1 MSDNDST
8 MARELHAAFQQVAPD
23 LGSSYIPW
31 EDLPDLER
39 RLAVR
44 ACWQATRRRDFLP
57 AVLEE
62 ADLEQATKAL
72 ARETVIRHMVAE
84 TGEPREIVAEMVDA
98 HASMDQEAVLN
109 LTEGEPTT
117 LRDALERWL
126 DLWMKRHNP
135 DTSTADVIEGL
146 SAILAYPFPEKVCD
160 HGASVVRETSSAFAG
175 AEPIRDYSDG
185 CQSYGPY
192 PKDGR

>member
-98 HASMDQEAVLN
+98 HASMDQEAVLD

-117 LRDALERWL
+117 LRDALERYVENVRQNGVPAGAEY
-126 DLWMKRHNP
+126 DLE
-135 DTSTADVIEGL
+135 AL
-146 SAILAYPFPEKVCD
+146 LAYPYPEKVCD
-160 HGASVVRETSSAFAG
+160 HGASVVRETPSAFAG

>member
-117 LRDALERWL
+117 LRDALERYVESVRQNGVPAGAEY
-126 DLWMKRHNP
+126 DLE
-135 DTSTADVIEGL
+135 AL
-146 SAILAYPFPEKVCD
+146 LAYPYPEKVCD
-160 HGASVVRETSSAFAG
+160 HGTPVVQETPSACEG
-175 AEPIRDYSDG
+175 AEPIRNYSDG